1 MSFTLEEAMDIK
13 IKKMEEN
20 LDETDGY
27 RVYVERHWPK
37 NIEHEEGCIDLWVK
51 DIAPGEGGQAW
62 FSGKPERWGEFECGY
77 FAELD
82 ENTDQ
87 LRKILEKAEQGP
99 VTLLYDRGSYEYNV
113 AVAIRDYIEMHKDLL
128 AGRAA
133 A

>member
-1 MSFTLEEAMDIK
+1 MDIK

-20 LDETDGY
+20 LHETDGY
-27 RVYVERHWPK
+27 RIYVEGNWPK
-37 NIEHEEGCIDLWVK
+37 NIEHEEGCIDLWLK

-82 ENTDQ
+82 EKTDQ

-99 VTLLYDRGSYEYNV
+99 VTLLYDRGSDKYNV
-113 AVAIRDYIEMHKDLL
+113 ATAIRDYIELHKDLL
-128 AGRAA
+128 GGKLAA
-133 A
+133 